1 MKQYLAVMLNNE
13 PDENVTFEA
22 PDFQQASKILK
33 QMIKEGTMFTQVK
46 LIELNSLYSRK
57 YMF

>member
-1 MKQYLAVMLNNE
+1 MLNGN

-22 PDFQQASKILK
+22 PDYHQASRILK
-33 QMIKEGTMFTQVK
+33 QLIKDGTMFTQVK
-46 LIELNSLYSRK
+46 LIELETLYSRK

>member
-1 MKQYLAVMLNNE
+1 MKQYLAVMLNGN

-22 PDFQQASKILK
+22 PDYHQASRILK
-33 QMIKEGTMFTQVK
+33 QLIKDGTMFTQVK
-46 LIELNSLYSRK
+46 LIELDTLYSRN